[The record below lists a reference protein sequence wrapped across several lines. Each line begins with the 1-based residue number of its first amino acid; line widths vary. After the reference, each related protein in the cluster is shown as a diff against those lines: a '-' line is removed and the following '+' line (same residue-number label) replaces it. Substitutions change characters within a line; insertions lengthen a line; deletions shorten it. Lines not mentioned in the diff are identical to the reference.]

1 MARDRDGGRT
11 PDILLRAIRLPSA
24 LALHTTSPS
33 MKSAAKGLLYV
44 LFLAVASVC
53 FGRFRSEYSKGSSR
67 EAALDGRAE
76 AALAGRAVADEARDA
91 APEASTNA
99 QVTGAAIAAGT
110 NANNAPQPPATPT
123 NAVAHAGAPVP
134 KAAAKGNSQ
143 AFYLSGFVL
152 GMLGL
157 AGLLAWDVSQFVAR
171 KAAHGLGVDFAPI
184 QGDPEYDAA
193 EETWASGDHLGAI
206 TQLREFLKR
215 RPNQQHAAIRIAEIY
230 EKDLGNYLAAALELE
245 EVLQKRLPR
254 EKWGWTAIHLANL
267 YSGRLN
273 QTDKALEVLH
283 RIVDGYPETTAARK
297 ARQRLGLQEPQA
309 AAVADDDDAPVAS
322 APSETAPAELPADD
336 ESMPRGF
343 KVKKK

>member
-1 MARDRDGGRT
+1 
-11 PDILLRAIRLPSA
+11 
-24 LALHTTSPS
+24 
-33 MKSAAKGLLYV
+33 MKSAAKSLLYV

-76 AALAGRAVADEARDA
+76 AAVSDEARDA

-99 QVTGAAIAAGT
+99 QATGAAIATGT
-110 NANNAPQPPATPT
+110 NANKAPQSPAAPT
-123 NAVAHAGAPVP
+123 NAVANAGAPVP
-134 KAAAKGNSQ
+134 KAAAQGSSQ

-184 QGDPEYDAA
+184 QGDPEYDDA

-215 RPNQQHAAIRIAEIY
+215 RPNQQHAALRIAEIY

-309 AAVADDDDAPVAS
+309 AAVAAADDDDAQVAS
-322 APSETAPAELPADD
+322 APSEAAPAELPADD